1 MEADCLYLP
10 SAHHPDELI
19 MVTSKVRNRKV
30 SRRTAARRQR
40 ILLGF
45 CASATVAILALA
57 VMQPAGPASAQD
69 GTQPLAVQPPGSAA
83 PGEPTTDPITNEQ
96 IELLRESGLIDK
108 QSRLSEGLLLMDR
121 QLRQAQLVEQLLAVL
136 GPDAEI
142 EVTPGEFK
150 SFADTP
156 AGLQERIEYLEL
168 QAELKV
174 AKQAAG
180 VDEDAGSEISEIFG
194 KSGDLSA
201 VITLDGRSKA
211 VAAGDKLADGSVIL
225 RITPDGVDL
234 QKSDGTIEVLKA
246 P

>member
-1 MEADCLYLP
+1 
-10 SAHHPDELI
+10 
-19 MVTSKVRNRKV
+19 
-30 SRRTAARRQR
+30 
-40 ILLGF
+40 
-45 CASATVAILALA
+45 
-57 VMQPAGPASAQD
+57 
-69 GTQPLAVQPPGSAA
+69 
-83 PGEPTTDPITNEQ
+83 
-96 IELLRESGLIDK
+96 
-108 QSRLSEGLLLMDR
+108 
-121 QLRQAQLVEQLLAVL
+121 
-136 GPDAEI
+136 
-142 EVTPGEFK
+142 
-150 SFADTP
+150 
-156 AGLQERIEYLEL
+156 LQERIEYLEL